1 VDREVLSGGHS
12 RKKKGLMFICSG
24 PLLATE
30 LVTSPNDFYIDFT
43 ISDPNLLRMTER
55 LTAPAR
61 SPLRRAFAASGK
73 ESPNRPK
80 KSPLQRPGRKSPL
93 KKQEGTRDADAE
105 ALRAQAEEIEHDIN
119 HLSPALQRFWQ
130 VRPEFNLCQTFNI

>member
-1 VDREVLSGGHS
+1 LTTDSKISEDPESKSYLSMS
-12 RKKKGLMFICSG
+12 
-24 PLLATE
+24 
-30 LVTSPNDFYIDFT
+30 
-43 ISDPNLLRMTER
+43 ER
-55 LTAPAR
+55 LTAPGR
-61 SPLRRAFAASGK
+61 SPLRRAFPTSGK

-93 KKQEGTRDADAE
+93 KKQEGSRDAEAD

-130 VRPEFNLCQTFNI
+130 VKS